1 MLGWAKYRHVVVKL
15 SAVPDRR
22 AYPHQDPQPVIKKLT
37 DAFGADRLM
46 YGGGF
51 GAKATGASYR
61 AERER
66 IAGFLAHLS
75 EADRAKVM
83 GGTAAK
89 LMGFEVKN

>member
-1 MLGWAKYRHVVVKL
+1 MVKL
-15 SAVPDRR
+15 SSVPSRNN
-22 AYPHQDPQPVIKKLT
+22 YPHSDPQPAVKRLT
-37 DAFGADRLM
+37 GTFGADRLM

-66 IAGFLAHLS
+66 VAGFLAHLS

-83 GGTAAK
+83 GGTAAR
-89 LMGFEVKN
+89 LMGFEIKN